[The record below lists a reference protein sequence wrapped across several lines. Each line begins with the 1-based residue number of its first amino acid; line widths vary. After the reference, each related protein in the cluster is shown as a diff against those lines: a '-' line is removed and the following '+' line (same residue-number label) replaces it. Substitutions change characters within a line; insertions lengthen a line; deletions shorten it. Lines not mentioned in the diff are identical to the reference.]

1 MIYKNRMMKWLG
13 KNVGKFICKID
24 FDISSSKKKQK
35 KSDLLLLSVG
45 HQNSKLSKIGHI

>member
-1 MIYKNRMMKWLG
+1 MMKWLG

-35 KSDLLLLSVG
+35 KKWFIITFGGSPKF
-45 HQNSKLSKIGHI
+45 QTFKNIGHI